1 MKKIIT
7 FLAFSISILLASDLK
22 IEDGYI
28 RATPPNLPNS
38 AAFMKVK
45 NSSNET
51 VSLVKASSSAS
62 KVVELHTHLMKD
74 SVMKM
79 VQVPSIDI
87 PANTE
92 VSLQPGGFHIML
104 IGLNQALKEGENI
117 TLTLEFSNGE
127 SKTLTLP
134 VKTVMGGMKHHGHN
148 MNN

>member
-7 FLAFSISILLASDLK
+7 LLAFSISILLASELK
-22 IEDGYI
+22 IEDGYV

-51 VSLVKASSSAS
+51 ISIVKASSDAS

-74 SVMKM
+74 GVMKM
-79 VQVPSIDI
+79 IQVPNIKI
-87 PANTE
+87 PANGE
-92 VSLQPGGFHIML
+92 VSLQPGGLHIML
-104 IGLNQALKEGENI
+104 IGLNQALKEGENV
-117 TLTLEFSNGE
+117 TLTIEFSNGE
-127 SKTLTLP
+127 SKTITVP
-134 VKTVMGGMKHHGHN
+134 VKTVMGGMKHHGHH

>member
-7 FLAFSISILLASDLK
+7 LLAFSISILLASELK
-22 IEDGYI
+22 IEDGYV

-51 VSLVKASSSAS
+51 ISIVKASSDAS

-74 SVMKM
+74 GVMKM
-79 VQVPSIDI
+79 IQVPSIEI

-148 MNN
+148 MHN